1 MGVDLTCGAE
11 KFNNLC
17 NVTWNVSFFCVVCI
31 YMLVKLTL
39 NVIYVHSLMG
49 LSLGPCNNQLELSQ
63 NHHYDLISD
72 YSRAIIRRTNYPELT
87 VLL

>member
-49 LSLGPCNNQLELSQ
+49 LSLGPCNN
-63 NHHYDLISD
+63 
-72 YSRAIIRRTNYPELT
+72 
-87 VLL
+87 